1 MTTRT
6 PLLRI
11 TMILGA
17 LHALLG
23 WLLLPALPVGL
34 AGWLLGGAVL
44 LASTMLMPM
53 TIFARAVTADARLAD
68 RLSWAGSL
76 CMGFFS
82 SLFVLTV
89 LRELLMLIP
98 ATRPHA
104 QSSAVAVLLLA
115 LLATI
120 LGFINARRVARV
132 RDVDVPIAGLPAALH
147 GFSIVQLSDIHVG
160 ATIQRAYVD
169 AIVARAN
176 GLQADVIAIT
186 GDVVDGT
193 VAQLGSHTAPLGGLR
208 ARHGV
213 FLVTGNHEYYSGA
226 APWVAEFRR
235 LGLRVLM
242 NEHAILEHDG
252 ARLALAGVT
261 DFNAAA
267 FDPAQA
273 SDPQAAIAGAP
284 ADIPRILLAHQP
296 RSAPEAEAAG
306 YDLQLSGHTHGGQF
320 WPWNLFVPLQQPYV
334 AGLHRRGRLW
344 IYVSRGTGYWGPPKR
359 IGAPAE
365 ITRLR
370 LVAHSG

>member
-1 MTTRT
+1 MTSRT

-23 WLLLPALPVGL
+23 YMLLPALQLPLPATLLCGL
-34 AGWLLGGAVL
+34 VL

-53 TIFARAVTADARLAD
+53 TIFARVITSDNRAAD

-82 SLFVLTV
+82 SLFVLAL
-89 LRELLMLIP
+89 LREALLLWP
-98 ATRPHA
+98 ATRVHA
-104 QSSAVAVLLLA
+104 QASAQLVLA
-115 LLATI
+115 LAALATLI
-120 LGFINARRVARV
+120 GFYNARRVARV
-132 RDVDVPIAGLPAALH
+132 RRIDVPIAGLPPALQ
-147 GFSIVQLSDIHVG
+147 GFRIVQLSDIHVG
-160 ATIQRAYVD
+160 ATIKRRWVEAM
-169 AIVARAN
+169 VARAN
-176 GLQADVIAIT
+176 SLQADVIAIT

-193 VAQLGSHTAPLGGLR
+193 VAQLAPHTAPLGMLT

-213 FLVTGNHEYYSGA
+213 FLVTGNHEYYAGA

-235 LGLRVLM
+235 LGLQVLM
-242 NEHAILEHDG
+242 NQHTLIEHDG
-252 ARLALAGVT
+252 GALVLAGVT
-261 DFNAAA
+261 DYSAGH

-284 ADIPRILLAHQP
+284 GGMPRILLAHQP
-296 RSAPEAEAAG
+296 RTAPAAEAAG
-306 YDLQLSGHTHGGQF
+306 FDLQLSGHTHGGQF

-334 AGLHRRGRLW
+334 AGLHRHGKLSV
-344 IYVSRGTGYWGPPKR
+344 YVSRGTGYWGPPKR

-365 ITRLR
+365 ITLLT
-370 LVAHSG
+370 LVAGQ

>member
-34 AGWLLGGAVL
+34 AGWLLGGAIL

-104 QSSAVAVLLLA
+104 QASAVAVLLLA
-115 LLATI
+115 LLASVV
-120 LGFINARRVARV
+120 GFINARRVARV
-132 RDVDVPIAGLPAALH
+132 RDVDVPIAGLPPALQN
-147 GFSIVQLSDIHVG
+147 FTIVQLSDIHVG

-176 GLQADVIAIT
+176 GLQADLIAIT

-242 NEHAILEHDG
+242 NEHAILEHHG

-267 FDPAQA
+267 FDPAQK

>member
-1 MTTRT
+1 
-6 PLLRI
+6 
-11 TMILGA
+11 
-17 LHALLG
+17 
-23 WLLLPALPVGL
+23 
-34 AGWLLGGAVL
+34 
-44 LASTMLMPM
+44 M
-53 TIFARAVTADARLAD
+53 TIFARAVTGDARLAD

-82 SLFVLTV
+82 SLFVLTM

-104 QSSAVAVLLLA
+104 QASAVAALALA
-115 LLATI
+115 LLASVV
-120 LGFINARRVARV
+120 GFINARRVARV
-132 RDVDVPIAGLPAALH
+132 REVTVPIAGLPPSLQ
-147 GFSIVQLSDIHVG
+147 GYTIVQLSDIHVG
-160 ATIQRAYVD
+160 ATIQRAYVE

-176 GLQADVIAIT
+176 GLQADLIAIT

-193 VAQLGSHTAPLGGLR
+193 VAQLGSHTAPLGELR

-226 APWVAEFRR
+226 TPWVAEFRR

-242 NEHAILEHDG
+242 NEHAVLEHDG

-267 FDPAQA
+267 FDPAQK

-344 IYVSRGTGYWGPPKR
+344 IYISRGTGYWGPPKR

>member
-34 AGWLLGGAVL
+34 AGWLLGGAIL

-176 GLQADVIAIT
+176 GLQADLIAVT

>member
-176 GLQADVIAIT
+176 GLQADLIAVT

>member
-1 MTTRT
+1 MKTRT

-53 TIFARAVTADARLAD
+53 TIFARAVTNDARLAD

-82 SLFVLTV
+82 SLFVLTM
-89 LRELLMLIP
+89 LRELLMLVP

-104 QSSAVAVLLLA
+104 QASAVAALALA
-115 LLATI
+115 LLATVV
-120 LGFINARRVARV
+120 GFINARRVARV
-132 RDVDVPIAGLPAALH
+132 REVTVPITGLPAALQ
-147 GFSIVQLSDIHVG
+147 GYSIVQLSDIHVG
-160 ATIQRAYVD
+160 ATIKRAYVD

-193 VAQLGSHTAPLGGLR
+193 VAQLGSHTAPLGELR

-242 NEHAILEHDG
+242 NEHAVLEHDG

-261 DFNAAA
+261 DFNAGA
-267 FDPAQA
+267 FDPAQK

-370 LVAHSG
+370 LVAA

>member
-23 WLLLPALPVGL
+23 WLLLPALPIGV

-53 TIFARAVTADARLAD
+53 TIFARAVTGDARLAD

-98 ATRPHA
+98 ATRPPA
-104 QSSAVAVLLLA
+104 QASAVAVLLLA
-115 LLATI
+115 LLVTVV
-120 LGFINARRVARV
+120 GFINARRVARV
-132 RDVDVPIAGLPAALH
+132 REVTVPIAGLPAALH

-160 ATIQRAYVD
+160 ATIQRAYVE

-176 GLQADVIAIT
+176 GLQADLIAIT

-193 VAQLGSHTAPLGGLR
+193 VAQLGSHTAPLGELR

-226 APWVAEFRR
+226 TPWVAEFRR

-267 FDPAQA
+267 FDPAQK

-370 LVAHSG
+370 LVAA

>member
-1 MTTRT
+1 MTTRA

-23 WLLLPALPVGL
+23 WLLLPSLPVGL
-34 AGWLLGGAVL
+34 AGWLLGGLVL

-53 TIFARAVTADARLAD
+53 TIFSRAVTSDARLAD

-89 LRELLMLIP
+89 LRELLLLIP

-104 QSSAVAVLLLA
+104 QASAVIVLLLA
-115 LLATI
+115 LLASVV
-120 LGFINARRVARV
+120 GFINARRVARV
-132 RDVDVPIAGLPAALH
+132 REVTVPIAGLPAALH

-160 ATIQRAYVD
+160 ATIQRAYVE

-176 GLQADVIAIT
+176 GLQADLIAVT

-193 VAQLGSHTAPLGGLR
+193 VAQLGSHTAPLGQLR

-226 APWVAEFRR
+226 TPWVAEFRR

-242 NEHAILEHDG
+242 NEHAVLEHDG

-267 FDPAQA
+267 FDPAQK

-370 LVAHSG
+370 LVVA

>member
-1 MTTRT
+1 MTTRA

-53 TIFARAVTADARLAD
+53 TIFARAVTNDARLAD

-82 SLFVLTV
+82 SLFVLTM

-104 QSSAVAVLLLA
+104 QASAVAALALA
-115 LLATI
+115 LLATVV
-120 LGFINARRVARV
+120 GFINARKVARV
-132 RDVDVPIAGLPAALH
+132 REIDVPIAGLPAALH
-147 GFSIVQLSDIHVG
+147 GFSVVQLSDIHVG
-160 ATIQRAYVD
+160 ATIKRAYVE
-169 AIVARAN
+169 AIVARTN
-176 GLQADVIAIT
+176 GLQADIIAIT

-226 APWVAEFRR
+226 TPWVAEFRR

-242 NEHAILEHDG
+242 NEHAVLEHDG

-267 FDPAQA
+267 FDPAQK

-370 LVAHSG
+370 LVAA

>member
-132 RDVDVPIAGLPAALH
+132 RDVEVPIAGLPAALH

-176 GLQADVIAIT
+176 GLQADLIAVT

-296 RSAPEAEAAG
+296 RSAAAAEAAG

>member
-53 TIFARAVTADARLAD
+53 TIFARAVTSDARLAD

-82 SLFVLTV
+82 SLFLLTV

-104 QSSAVAVLLLA
+104 QASAVLVLLLA
-115 LLATI
+115 LLATVV
-120 LGFINARRVARV
+120 GFINARRVARV
-132 RDVDVPIAGLPAALH
+132 RDVDVPITGMPPALQN
-147 GFSIVQLSDIHVG
+147 FTIVQLSDIHVG
-160 ATIQRAYVD
+160 ATIKRAYVE

-193 VAQLGSHTAPLGGLR
+193 VAQLGGHTAPLGGLR

-296 RSAPEAEAAG
+296 RSAAAAEVAG

-365 ITRLR
+365 ITRIR

>member
-1 MTTRT
+1 MTIRT

-23 WLLLPALPVGL
+23 WLLLPALPVGP

-53 TIFARAVTADARLAD
+53 TIFARAVTGDARLAD

-98 ATRPHA
+98 SARPHA
-104 QSSAVAVLLLA
+104 QASAVAVLLLA

-132 RDVDVPIAGLPAALH
+132 RDVDVPIAGLPPALQN
-147 GFSIVQLSDIHVG
+147 FSIVQLSDIHVG

-176 GLQADVIAIT
+176 GLQADLIAVT

-296 RSAPEAEAAG
+296 RSAAAAEAAG